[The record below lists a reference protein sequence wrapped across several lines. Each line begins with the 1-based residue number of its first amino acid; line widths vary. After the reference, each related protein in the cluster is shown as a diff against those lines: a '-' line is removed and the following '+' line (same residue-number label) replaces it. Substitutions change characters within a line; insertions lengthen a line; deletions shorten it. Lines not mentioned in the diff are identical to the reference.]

1 MAIKGDDIPQI
12 NHGSRRRSLG
22 FNPPSTSSWDF
33 FRPSQAWR
41 CATESNTCF
50 PCNNPPREKQHPTE
64 MKATSSYQQIN
75 TVLFFGRVSYRY
87 KILSSAN
94 SMGYMGNTKLK
105 ELHLAPATEHVEK
118 VGRALQPHDRL
129 AMAISHMTL
138 QVFWAR
144 NEFTILIDQHH
155 CDL

>member
-1 MAIKGDDIPQI
+1 
-12 NHGSRRRSLG
+12 
-22 FNPPSTSSWDF
+22 
-33 FRPSQAWR
+33 
-41 CATESNTCF
+41 
-50 PCNNPPREKQHPTE
+50 
-64 MKATSSYQQIN
+64 
-75 TVLFFGRVSYRY
+75 
-87 KILSSAN
+87 
-94 SMGYMGNTKLK
+94 MGYMGNTKLK

-144 NEFTILIDQHH
+144 NEFTILIGQHH